1 MPIHQA
7 LITNIHN
14 SPSSMGSLTQL
25 GSGTSINSNSNSYSI
40 DIPVSSVVS
49 TDLVVIAIVSETST
63 SAAVGD
69 SLNLSFT
76 ASNQSVSVTEIVG
89 NMEGTGSS
97 NEHARVGIFTVAGS
111 ALSGETT
118 LTFELE
124 LDDSSDN
131 MARIALRAFT
141 IGNATSS
148 NLIETKETST
158 NTSTANMSHTIAMA
172 SGRIG
177 LTAAYFAQGSGHTL
191 SGHSTTYTG
200 VSNAFGSGDF
210 GSSDDKTSATT
221 ITYTRGSTGNTQ
233 GSRMVSAVF
242 G

>member
-1 MPIHQA
+1 MAIHQA
-7 LITNIHN
+7 LVTKVYN
-14 SPSSMGSLTQL
+14 SPPLSLSLTQL
-25 GSGTSINSNSNSYSI
+25 GSGSSDDSASSSYSL

-63 SAAVGD
+63 SSAVGD

-89 NMEGTGSS
+89 NMEGTTAS

-124 LDDSSDN
+124 LESGN

-141 IGNATSS
+141 ISNATSS

-158 NTSTANMSHTIAMA
+158 NTSSANMSHTIAMA

-200 VSNAFGSGDF
+200 VSDFLGSGDF

-221 ITYTRGSTGNTQ
+221 ITYTRGSSGNTQ

>member
-1 MPIHQA
+1 MAIHQA

-14 SPSSMGSLTQL
+14 SPSSIGSLTQL
-25 GSGTSINSNSNSYSI
+25 GSGSSDTSASSSYSL

-63 SAAVGD
+63 FSAVGD

-89 NMEGTGSS
+89 NMEGTTNST
-97 NEHARVGIFTVAGS
+97 EHARVGIFTVAGS
-111 ALSGETT
+111 ALSSETT
-118 LTFELE
+118 LTFGLS
-124 LDDSSDN
+124 LDSGN

-141 IGNATSS
+141 ISNATSS

-172 SGRIG
+172 SSRIG

-200 VSNAFGSGDF
+200 VSNSFGSGDF

-221 ITYTRGSTGNTQ
+221 ITYTRSAEGNTQ